1 MSPWR
6 SSAASSPASASLAR
20 ARRSISG
27 QRSMPSALSAPGA
40 NNSIIRPV
48 PVPMSTSRPSG
59 ASPSA
64 RRDRRLDLALGDVER
79 AQRVP
84 IAGMAGE
91 IALGGGGA
99 VGAHRGEPGGVG
111 RDPGILAVQL
121 GPAVEQLEQAARC
134 APRGPRLRNTQ
145 LPSLRRSA
153 RPASIRILTWRE
165 TRGWLCPSTCASS
178 PTDSSIARSS
188 SEDAQPRRI
197 GQSGENGDASAIFTD
212 IKISLY
218 RSRRSA
224 ARMQGAPCAPTS
236 GQARPAGRRA

>member
-27 QRSMPSALSAPGA
+27 LRSMPSAWSAPGP

-48 PVPMSTSRPSG
+48 PVPMSTSRPIG
-59 ASPSA
+59 ASA
-64 RRDRRLDLALGDVER
+64 ERAGDRRLDLALGDVER

-111 RDPGILAVQL
+111 RRSRDRRRRARPSGR
-121 GPAVEQLEQAARC
+121 AAGR
-134 APRGPRLRNTQ
+134 AA
-145 LPSLRRSA
+145 RSA
-153 RPASIRILTWRE
+153 RRGAEAEEHPAPLLAPLGEAGVDQDLDVARDARLALPEHLRE
-165 TRGWLCPSTCASS
+165 LADRKLHRAQQ
-178 PTDSSIARSS
+178 RQ
-188 SEDAQPRRI
+188 DAKPRRI
-197 GQSGENGDASAIFTD
+197 GQSGEDV
-212 IKISLY
+212 
-218 RSRRSA
+218 
-224 ARMQGAPCAPTS
+224 GALQP
-236 GQARPAGRRA
+236 